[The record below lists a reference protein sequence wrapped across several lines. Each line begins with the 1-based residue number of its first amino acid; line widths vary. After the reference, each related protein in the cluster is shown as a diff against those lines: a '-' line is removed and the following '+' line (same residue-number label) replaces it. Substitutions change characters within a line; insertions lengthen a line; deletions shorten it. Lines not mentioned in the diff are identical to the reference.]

1 MVSIT
6 IYYRRRRRIFM
17 PTGPRTYGSQI
28 GRPMK
33 KLLLISLMLF
43 ITSCSTI
50 KHAIGGAVGGGAVA
64 AFIPE
69 PAAVAAGAAGGVM
82 VTEMIFPSQSPAAI
96 VGQVAGAGPVQGST
110 ASTLHET
117 GGLIKTLGYW
127 WLILFVFLPLFR
139 KNGRNWFKKF
149 GQIHNT
155 VSQADIDARDDEQDV
170 IMKHNESRILA
181 LEALLKD
188 SQAQSESKA

>member
-1 MVSIT
+1 
-6 IYYRRRRRIFM
+6 
-17 PTGPRTYGSQI
+17 
-28 GRPMK
+28 MK
-33 KLLLISLMLF
+33 NILIISLLLF

-50 KHAIGGAVGGGAVA
+50 KHAVGGALGGGITA
-64 AFIPE
+64 AFLPE
-69 PAAVAAGAAGGVM
+69 PAMVAAGAAGGVM
-82 VTEMIFPSQSPAAI
+82 LTEVIMPSASPAAI
-96 VGQVAGAGPVQGST
+96 VGQVAGAGPVQGTT

-149 GQIHNT
+149 GDIHNT

-170 IMKHNESRILA
+170 IMKKNEARIA
-181 LEALLKD
+181 ELERLLKGL
-188 SQAQSESKA
+188 STKE

>member
-1 MVSIT
+1 
-6 IYYRRRRRIFM
+6 
-17 PTGPRTYGSQI
+17 
-28 GRPMK
+28 MK
-33 KLLLISLMLF
+33 NILIISLLLF

-50 KHAIGGAVGGGAVA
+50 KHAVGGALGGGLTA

-82 VTEMIFPSQSPAAI
+82 LTEVIMPSTSPAAI
-96 VGQVAGAGPVQGST
+96 VGQVAGAGPVQGTT

-139 KNGRNWFKKF
+139 KNGRNWFKKL
-149 GQIHNT
+149 GDIHNT
-155 VSQADIDARDDEQDV
+155 VSQADIDARDDEQDQV
-170 IMKHNESRILA
+170 MKKNEARIA
-181 LEALLKD
+181 ELERLLKG
-188 SQAQSESKA
+188 SSIKE

>member
-1 MVSIT
+1 M
-6 IYYRRRRRIFM
+6 RN
-17 PTGPRTYGSQI
+17 
-28 GRPMK
+28 
-33 KLLLISLMLF
+33 LIIILMLV
-43 ITSCSTI
+43 TLSSCSTI
-50 KHAIGGAVGGGAVA
+50 KHAVGGALGGGLTA
-64 AFIPE
+64 AFLPE

-82 VTEMIFPSQSPAAI
+82 VTELILPSASPAAL
-96 VGQVAGAGPVQGST
+96 VGQVAGAGPVQGTT

-170 IMKHNESRILA
+170 IMKHNESRIAA
-181 LEALLKD
+181 LEQMITD
-188 SQAQSESKA
+188 SQALSENKA